1 MVKSR
6 RYLTTGHVAKACGV
20 SMVTVKKWI
29 RQGKLKAFRT
39 PGHHFRVIPEDLRR
53 FQREYGFLEEAPSPP
68 RVLLVDDD
76 AELVALLLE
85 GLGASR
91 PALKV
96 EAAYD
101 GYEGILKV
109 GTFRP
114 HVLLWNPRM
123 PGMDG
128 FRACRRIK
136 ENPSTQATKILAITA
151 YPEDAGPNGSLAI
164 GADAFLTKPF
174 TISRLKAEVRRLLK
188 SAAAP
193 LKMVSEE
200 ADPQLAVPSA

>member
-1 MVKSR
+1 M
-6 RYLTTGHVAKACGV
+6 
-20 SMVTVKKWI
+20 TVKKWI

-39 PGHHFRVIPEDLRR
+39 PGLHFRVIPADLRR
-53 FQREYGFLEEAPSPP
+53 FQREYGFLQEAPSPP

-114 HVLLWNPRM
+114 HVLLWNLHM

-128 FRACRRIK
+128 FRACRLIK

-151 YPEDAGPNGSLAI
+151 YPEDAGPNGPLAI

-193 LKMVSEE
+193 LKMASEE

>member
-1 MVKSR
+1 
-6 RYLTTGHVAKACGV
+6 
-20 SMVTVKKWI
+20 
-29 RQGKLKAFRT
+29 
-39 PGHHFRVIPEDLRR
+39 VISTDLRS
-53 FQREYGFLEEAPSPP
+53 FQREYGFLQEAPSPP

-76 AELVALLLE
+76 AELVALLVE

-101 GYEGILKV
+101 AYEGILKV

-114 HVLLWNPRM
+114 HVLILNLRM

-128 FRACRRIK
+128 PRACRQIK
-136 ENPSTQATKILAITA
+136 ENPSTQATKILVTTA
-151 YPEDAGPNGSLAI
+151 HSEDAGPNGPLLI
-164 GADAFLTKPF
+164 GADAFLIKPF

-193 LKMVSEE
+193 LKMASEE